1 MLRLLSARQ
10 SDRKY
15 LPKPVEKEKL
25 DRILEAGRLSPSACN
40 GQPWKFIVIDDPT
53 VLVEVAQASTAKM
66 LNMNT
71 FVSEAP
77 LLIVVIREKSN
88 ISSRTAD
95 VVKNRDFSVIDIGIA
110 TASMVYQATAEG
122 LGSCIIGWF
131 DEKKLRSILHIPAS
145 KRVELILTIGY
156 TENNRRAKFR
166 KPPEDVISYNRY

>member
-1 MLRLLSARQ
+1 MLRLLGARQ

-15 LPKPVEKEKL
+15 LSRPVEKEKT
-25 DRILEAGRLSPSACN
+25 DRILEAGRISPSACN
-40 GQPWKFIVIDDPT
+40 GQPWKFIVVDDPT
-53 VLVEVAQASTAKM
+53 VLVEVAQSSSAKM

-77 LLIVVIREKSN
+77 LLIVILREKSN
-88 ISSRTAD
+88 FSSRTGDAI
-95 VVKNRDFSVIDIGIA
+95 KNRDFSIIDIGIA

-131 DEKKLRSILHIPAS
+131 DEKRIQNILHIPKS

-156 TENNRRAKFR
+156 TESSKRTKIR
-166 KPPEDVISYNRY
+166 KPPGEIISYNRY